1 MIHHA
6 IAYSYSVAD
15 LREAMTEL
23 KNRGHVYSTNDQ
35 FMLQVGR
42 AKYTLSHTRVF
53 HQADDFI
60 RKLSSPPSTGK
71 LRTSMGKLIGTV
83 DTATSTRTVRPR
95 NFTPAIEI
103 RARVWSDNN
112 VLADVGVRN
121 AFIRAIEFHEQYVI
135 ALAAIERELHA
146 VDMVTSTGRDKH
158 KKYIS
163 RLKKLEKQIAT
174 MPVGDESKD
183 KKIAERAIKAV
194 EETQQILSSYD
205 FLLASESVTKYERT
219 VEDVKVFK
227 TTRYNDNAKF
237 MKYVLDSAESGE
249 YLYWKLGRRVSTLCG
264 G

>member
-1 MIHHA
+1 MIHHT

-23 KNRGHVYSTNDQ
+23 KNRGTTYNTDDQ

-60 RKLSSPPSTGK
+60 RKLSSPPSTGQ
-71 LRTSMGKLIGTV
+71 LRASTGA
-83 DTATSTRTVRPR
+83 ATSTARPR

-121 AFIRAIEFHEQYVI
+121 AFIRAIEFHEQYRI

-163 RLKKLEKQIAT
+163 RLKKLEKYIAT

-183 KKIAERAIKAV
+183 KKIAERAVKAA
-194 EETQQILSSYD
+194 EETQQILGSYD
-205 FLLASESVTKYERT
+205 FLLASEAVTKYERT

-237 MKYVLDSAESGE
+237 MKYVLDGIESGE
-249 YLYWKLGRRVSTLCG
+249 YPYWKLGRRVSTLCG